1 MHKLECSAMT
11 AFEENWCPSEISRLV
26 ARILAKKVGQLRKER
41 QCPFDLLSNSFCGT
55 LRSFLF
61 IVPVFH
67 RKCRKKDV
75 LLRRSCS

>member
-11 AFEENWCPSEISRLV
+11 AFGEKWCPSEMSRLV
-26 ARILAKKVGQLRKER
+26 ARILAKKVGLLTKGR
-41 QCPFDLLSNSFCGT
+41 QFPFDMLSDS

-61 IVPVFH
+61 IMPVFY

-75 LLRRSCS
+75 RLKRSYA